1 MNPKDRHGFQNTVL
15 DWYKK
20 NKREFLW
27 RRETPEPF
35 LTLVSEVMLQQTQ
48 TARVEEKLPIFFE
61 QFPTIFALAEANNA
75 DIIRAWKGMGYNNRA
90 LRLRDAARAIC
101 ELHNGLIPR
110 TLDELLSLPGIGRYT
125 ATALMSF
132 SFKIDI
138 PVVDVN
144 IRRVYSRVF
153 FKMETTSSVAPEKE
167 IHEIAE
173 SIYPRNLSS
182 YWHQAIMDIGAI
194 FCTARQPDCK
204 NCPLNDSCISSG
216 KMIEYTAPKRAEP
229 SYNGIPRR
237 IWRGRTVELL
247 RNTHELTSESINVS
261 LFGELA
267 TDADHEWLQQV
278 LSGLEKDGIIQWDG
292 NVIQLREH

>member
-182 YWHQAIMDIGAI
+182 DNYGYWRDILY
-194 FCTARQPDCK
+194 
-204 NCPLNDSCISSG
+204 CPP
-216 KMIEYTAPKRAEP
+216 T
-229 SYNGIPRR
+229 
-237 IWRGRTVELL
+237 
-247 RNTHELTSESINVS
+247 
-261 LFGELA
+261 
-267 TDADHEWLQQV
+267 
-278 LSGLEKDGIIQWDG
+278 
-292 NVIQLREH
+292 